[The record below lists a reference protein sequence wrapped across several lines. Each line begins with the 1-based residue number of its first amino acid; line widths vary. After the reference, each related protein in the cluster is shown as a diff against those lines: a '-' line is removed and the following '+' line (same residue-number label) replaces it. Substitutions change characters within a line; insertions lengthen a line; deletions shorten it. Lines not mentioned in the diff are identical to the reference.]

1 MEKVIA
7 VLMRPEPDDDW
18 CARQR
23 AQVADALLGLGVAGL
38 SINVRDSTVR
48 DSLMTLT
55 TLYPPVAAVVSLWT
69 QQCYGEQVA
78 AALRLLAQECDELG
92 AYLVTE
98 SVPLTFPSL
107 VKSGSRTPG
116 LANIALLRRPDGLD
130 QATWL
135 TRWQRDHTQVAI
147 EAQATFGYTQ
157 NWVVRALTPEAPG
170 IAGIVEELFP
180 VAATTDLKAF
190 FGAADD
196 NDLRNR
202 ISRMVASTSAF
213 GANQNID
220 TVPTSRYVFRTPRIE
235 EREMTTLNEAAA
247 LAAAE
252 RGLAVV
258 STVRADGTVQA
269 SLVNVGLL
277 PHPVSGEPSL
287 GFTTYG
293 KVKLG
298 NLRARPQLAVTFRN
312 GWQWATVEGRAQLV
326 GPDDPRPWL
335 VDGERLRL
343 LLREVFTAAGGTHDD
358 WDEYDRVM
366 AQEQR
371 AVVLITPT
379 RIYSNG

>member
-107 VKSGSRTPG
+107 VESGSRTPG

-202 ISRMVASTSAF
+202 ISRMVASTSAVV
-213 GANQNID
+213 GGHQLSAGGNC
-220 TVPTSRYVFRTPRIE
+220 
-235 EREMTTLNEAAA
+235 
-247 LAAAE
+247 
-252 RGLAVV
+252 RGC
-258 STVRADGTVQA
+258 G
-269 SLVNVGLL
+269 
-277 PHPVSGEPSL
+277 
-287 GFTTYG
+287 
-293 KVKLG
+293 
-298 NLRARPQLAVTFRN
+298 
-312 GWQWATVEGRAQLV
+312 GWQAR
-326 GPDDPRPWL
+326 
-335 VDGERLRL
+335 
-343 LLREVFTAAGGTHDD
+343 
-358 WDEYDRVM
+358 
-366 AQEQR
+366 
-371 AVVLITPT
+371 
-379 RIYSNG
+379 